1 MNNKVKVTAKDNKV
15 VNSKD
20 GAEYGYIRVESTQT
34 SFEGGF
40 IQTKKASALIRG
52 KVEEL
57 KALGMKEGQELTGK
71 IIHKEST
78 TPSYDGQSPKINPS
92 TGEVMNN
99 NGSPIYRESFFT
111 ANLNAQD
118 ELLANDKAE
127 ATVEAPSTDAAKSL

>member
-1 MNNKVKVTAKDNKV
+1 MNNIVKVTAKDGKV

-34 SFEGGF
+34 SMENGF
-40 IQTKKASALIRG
+40 ISSKKASALIRG

-57 KALGMKEGQELTGK
+57 KALGLKEGQSLSGK

-92 TGEVMNN
+92 TGEIMTSG
-99 NGSPIYRESFFT
+99 GSPIFRESFFT
-111 ANLNAQD
+111 ANLNAND
-118 ELLANDKAE
+118 ELLAHDK
-127 ATVEAPSTDAAKSL
+127 VEVPASSVAASL